1 MAYSR
6 DVIRRARQRL
16 ESEKA
21 DRESLHR
28 ERLQEA
34 YKKLPRLQEI
44 DRLLQATMAAAAQAA
59 FMGGRGA
66 ENLMAE
72 AREANLALQA
82 EKEALLRENFPE
94 NWLIYQKQV

>member
-34 YKKLPRLQEI
+34 
-44 DRLLQATMAAAAQAA
+44 
-59 FMGGRGA
+59 
-66 ENLMAE
+66 
-72 AREANLALQA
+72 
-82 EKEALLRENFPE
+82 
-94 NWLIYQKQV
+94 